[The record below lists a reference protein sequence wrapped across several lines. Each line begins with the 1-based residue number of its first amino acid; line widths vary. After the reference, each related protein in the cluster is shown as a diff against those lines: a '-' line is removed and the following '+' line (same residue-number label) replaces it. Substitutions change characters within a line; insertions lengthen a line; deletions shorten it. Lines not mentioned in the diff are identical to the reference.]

1 MAGTDHLK
9 DLAESM
15 RRQFQLDSLP
25 LPRSDL
31 REASGAVRLL
41 EVLHRA
47 TGGQIPEHA
56 VVEVDEEAALTT
68 LHFLLPGVVGHISVA
83 SRGGAT
89 SVTLTRSDRF
99 AAMYWSHP
107 RLPRVNTDVGDWFG
121 DAHDGLELRMS
132 NGETLAIRYDDRY
145 VSRAA
150 FDRFAAVLRTLIFAP

>member
-15 RRQFQLDSLP
+15 RRQIQLDSLSF
-25 LPRSDL
+25 PRSAP

-41 EVLHRA
+41 EILHRA

-83 SRGGAT
+83 SQGGET

-99 AAMYWSHP
+99 AAMYWSYP
-107 RLPRVNTDVGDWFG
+107 RLPRVNTDFGDWFD
-121 DAHDGLELRMS
+121 DAYDGLELHMS
-132 NGETLAIRYDDRY
+132 NGETLAIRHDDRY

-150 FDRFAAVLRTLIFAP
+150 FDRFATALRALIFAP